1 MIIQNGNIE
10 FKQKNAGGIDPA
22 TGYPQKPSAKW
33 GELIPC
39 QYVPRQIS
47 LQTRSGGNAICTSS
61 YEVYLAMPLP
71 NEVTEQIRLTDLSGN
86 LIGEYSLL
94 AKEELIAVQE
104 IKFTV

>member
-22 TGYPQKPSAKW
+22 TGYPQMPSARW
-33 GELIPC
+33 SEPIPC
-39 QYVPRQIS
+39 QYVPKQIN
-47 LQTRSGGNAICTSS
+47 LQARSGGNVIRTSS

-71 NEVTEQIRLTDLSGN
+71 NEATEQIRLTDISGN

-104 IKFTV
+104 VKITV